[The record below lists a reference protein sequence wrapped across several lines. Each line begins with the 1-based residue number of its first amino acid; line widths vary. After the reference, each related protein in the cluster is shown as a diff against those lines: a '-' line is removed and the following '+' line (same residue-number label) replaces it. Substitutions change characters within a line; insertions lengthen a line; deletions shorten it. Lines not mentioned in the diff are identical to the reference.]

1 MAGYETAY
9 IEAYQLPLT
18 TQATPILT
26 INSPLPLQ
34 GGGTFT
40 WSWSLING
48 GIAYQPDCDCVWLSD
63 QDKNRT
69 FRIRNV
75 STNPTVDIVLGQTS
89 ISETG
94 CNQGRDSNNGHPTH
108 PSQNSLCAPGG
119 LAIDQEG
126 NLYVADHNLEFSGN
140 WRLLEF
146 DENTLPTA
154 PTSAVYG
161 IPASRVFGRNGSF
174 TEPNCISGDPMCGP
188 WEPAFNSKNQMVVGF
203 NGYLGSKFP
212 QVYRD
217 PLTDSQPVMALNDFY
232 SHAFSMR
239 YDQYDNLYVLD
250 LTRNR
255 VLIYWGINADAPI
268 LNAPSNI
275 NVLAGLNYSVNEG
288 YFNIKNDGGAT
299 LQWTATSQTPSL
311 ITMNMSSGQMATL
324 GTIAFTLNVSSLSP
338 GDYVGT
344 IYIDAGTAGTALVT
358 INVKVVDVLY
368 KNQLPFIAR

>member
-1 MAGYETAY
+1 
-9 IEAYQLPLT
+9 
-18 TQATPILT
+18 
-26 INSPLPLQ
+26 
-34 GGGTFT
+34 
-40 WSWSLING
+40 
-48 GIAYQPDCDCVWLSD
+48 
-63 QDKNRT
+63 
-69 FRIRNV
+69 
-75 STNPTVDIVLGQTS
+75 
-89 ISETG
+89 
-94 CNQGRDSNNGHPTH
+94 
-108 PSQNSLCAPGG
+108 
-119 LAIDQEG
+119 
-126 NLYVADHNLEFSGN
+126 
-140 WRLLEF
+140 
-146 DENTLPTA
+146 
-154 PTSAVYG
+154 
-161 IPASRVFGRNGSF
+161 
-174 TEPNCISGDPMCGP
+174 
-188 WEPAFNSKNQMVVGF
+188 
-203 NGYLGSKFP
+203 
-212 QVYRD
+212 
-217 PLTDSQPVMALNDFY
+217 
-232 SHAFSMR
+232 MR

>member
-1 MAGYETAY
+1 
-9 IEAYQLPLT
+9 
-18 TQATPILT
+18 
-26 INSPLPLQ
+26 
-34 GGGTFT
+34 
-40 WSWSLING
+40 
-48 GIAYQPDCDCVWLSD
+48 
-63 QDKNRT
+63 
-69 FRIRNV
+69 
-75 STNPTVDIVLGQTS
+75 
-89 ISETG
+89 
-94 CNQGRDSNNGHPTH
+94 
-108 PSQNSLCAPGG
+108 
-119 LAIDQEG
+119 
-126 NLYVADHNLEFSGN
+126 
-140 WRLLEF
+140 
-146 DENTLPTA
+146 
-154 PTSAVYG
+154 
-161 IPASRVFGRNGSF
+161 
-174 TEPNCISGDPMCGP
+174 MCGP

-288 YFNIKNDGGAT
+288 YFNIKNGGGTT

-311 ITMNMSSGQMATL
+311 ITMNTSSGQMATL
-324 GTIAFTLNVSSLSP
+324 GTVAFTLNVSSLSP

-358 INVKVVDVLY
+358 INVKVVGVLY